1 MDEFY
6 YDYIKNI
13 YGNKWRLLFTDT
25 FSLIYEVKT
34 EEFYEDFSKDK
45 GMFDFSYYSAKSK
58 HYDDSNKLVASK
70 IKDETSGVAI
80 EEFVWLNRK
89 WMLKFHSIIVDDS
102 SEHKKAK
109 GINKNA
115 VARIGHKKCKCLE
128 WFNKYNPK

>member
-1 MDEFY
+1 M
-6 YDYIKNI
+6 
-13 YGNKWRLLFTDT
+13 LFTDT

-80 EEFVWLNRK
+80 EEFV
-89 WMLKFHSIIVDDS
+89 
-102 SEHKKAK
+102 
-109 GINKNA
+109 
-115 VARIGHKKCKCLE
+115 
-128 WFNKYNPK
+128 